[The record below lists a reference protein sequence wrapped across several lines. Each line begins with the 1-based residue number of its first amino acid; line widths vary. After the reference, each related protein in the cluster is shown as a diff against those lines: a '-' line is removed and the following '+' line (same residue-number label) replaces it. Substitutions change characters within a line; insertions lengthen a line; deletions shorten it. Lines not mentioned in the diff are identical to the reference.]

1 MEEETSGGPLRG
13 RDRRCCCSC
22 GWLVR
27 STVVTTIWRSR
38 IPAAPS
44 RFSRAVADRAQGP
57 PFPPNRL
64 PFRDLSLQPRSR
76 SNASRSPTIDPS
88 FDKRVHTNER
98 IFLEFTLTL
107 DNISMRWLRTKVERL
122 ERIDL
127 KLPRRGNQELV
138 ESTIRGKRDGE
149 LLK

>member
-13 RDRRCCCSC
+13 RDRRRCCCSC

-57 PFPPNRL
+57 PSLIAFLFEIFHFSLAPDRTH
-64 PFRDLSLQPRSR
+64 RDPPRSTR
-76 SNASRSPTIDPS
+76 VSTNASTRTRE
-88 FDKRVHTNER
+88 F
-98 IFLEFTLTL
+98 FLEFTLTL